1 MALGIIQ
8 ELKSQGINI
17 PDEIGIVGFGNEP
30 FTELLELTVTTIDQ
44 SPKEMGK
51 VTAKVLLE
59 QISNSKVS
67 IEKKVVL
74 DSTLIERMSTKK

>member
-1 MALGIIQ
+1 
-8 ELKSQGINI
+8 
-17 PDEIGIVGFGNEP
+17 
-30 FTELLELTVTTIDQ
+30 
-44 SPKEMGK
+44 MGK

-59 QISNSKVS
+59 QILNSKVS